1 MSASSVVTPQMFQS
15 EPAALA
21 QDLSEFQ
28 RQLARMLPADAYAR
42 LAAAIDLM
50 VATRPG
56 AAALKIGQPA
66 PDFVLP
72 SLDGGTVALANEL
85 LAGPVVLTFYR
96 GSWCP
101 YCDLQLRAYAEL
113 VPLLRSVG
121 ARLLAV
127 SPQSAEAVVPNAS
140 DHRSL
145 GFPLLTDAGGEVARR
160 YGLMYVLDD
169 AMRSVMLGFGLDLS
183 VVNGDAS
190 WELPVPATYVVS
202 SDRRIA
208 WAHVEDDYR
217 RRAEPADILRAVR
230 GLS

>member
-1 MSASSVVTPQMFQS
+1 MSVSSVITPPTFQA
-15 EPAALA
+15 EPAPLA
-21 QDLSEFQ
+21 QDLSDFQ
-28 RQLARMLPADAYAR
+28 RQLAAMLPADAHAR
-42 LAAAIDLM
+42 LAAAIDAM
-50 VATRPG
+50 VATKPG
-56 AAALKIGQPA
+56 AAALKVGRPA

-72 SLDGGTVALANEL
+72 SLDGGTVALADEL

-113 VPLLRSVG
+113 VPLLRSAG
-121 ARLLAV
+121 ARLLAL
-127 SPQSAEAVVPNAS
+127 SPQSAEAAVPNAS

-145 GFPLLTDAGGEVARR
+145 GFPLLTDAGSEVARR
-160 YGLMYVLDD
+160 YGLVYVLDD
-169 AMRSVMLGFGLDLS
+169 AMRSVLLGFGLDLS
-183 VVNGDAS
+183 IVNGGAS